1 MSIHARSL
9 HRLAVARRD
18 TDKLSELVLASGME
32 HHVAALR
39 RSDPDALFEQ
49 LSSMVRAGYAQR
61 MESDSGEG

>member
-1 MSIHARSL
+1 
-9 HRLAVARRD
+9 
-18 TDKLSELVLASGME
+18 VLATGME

-49 LSSMVRAGYAQR
+49 MSAMVRAGYAQR